1 MAAASV
7 GSSISDES
15 AMSLNEAQ
23 LILEDIAR
31 EYSAK
36 RAVGLVPSKPVPA
49 RALLWEEMARSKSKT
64 GARKG
69 CLFGRDTDHKCDC
82 VSYVPSYV
90 DKESILCSG
99 CGHGAPWHKIV
110 GGERVTMSIVESMN
124 HDENHSE
131 LYSLYSEYGSEYY
144 GSEYDEDDDDEDDDE
159 DEDDINNEIARPLQP
174 QPASHRGSRTSIQS
188 RATSSSFGMGSTS
201 FGRSNLRSGGANLG
215 SILQTVNQ
223 MQKDGLTEDE
233 IEAALRVHQ
242 VASSNDSSVLYSNIS
257 TL

>member
-1 MAAASV
+1 MADDSESSMTESV
-7 GSSISDES
+7 
-15 AMSLNEAQ
+15 ATLSLNEAQ

-69 CLFGRDTDHKCDC
+69 CVFGRDSDHKCGC
-82 VSYVPSYV
+82 MAYTPSYI
-90 DKESILCSG
+90 DKESVLCSS

-110 GGERVTMSIVESMN
+110 GGERVTTSIVASMN
-124 HDENHSE
+124 HDENYDSQ
-131 LYSLYSEYGSEYY
+131 LYSLYSEYGSEY
-144 GSEYDEDDDDEDDDE
+144 SEDYDEDDDDDE
-159 DEDDINNEIARPLQP
+159 DIDNEIARPMQAMP
-174 QPASHRGSRTSIQS
+174 PMRVSRASVQS
-188 RATSSSFGMGSTS
+188 RATSSSFGMGSG
-201 FGRSNLRSGGANLG
+201 GRSTLRSGGANLG

-223 MQKDGLTEDE
+223 LQKEGCTEDE
-233 IEAALRVHQ
+233 IEEILRIKQ
-242 VASSNDSSVLYSNIS
+242 VATSNESTVLYSNIS